1 MRRIAVGIGGV
12 VLLAVLVSSFAI
24 GVGAAQGADN
34 GTNASLGAEI
44 SSFMQASDTETAN
57 EFDDEMFVAAMNRS
71 TDPEER
77 RALIETRTDRLE
89 ERNSELRA
97 QREGLDDEQDVRS
110 HAIATRVAVGSSGLE
125 RAANR
130 TEAAARGVGAN
141 TDRIDDLRSS
151 AREIGSDVV
160 GLTPGVAGPPGE
172 NVRGPPDGAPGSS
185 ENRSTDERS
194 TTPGPAANR
203 SDNAAENGSA
213 GPPDEGN
220 GNAGPPNEGN
230 GNAGPP
236 NEGNG
241 SADPPD
247 DRNGSADPPD
257 DGNGSADPPDDGNGS
272 ADPPDEGNGDESGPS
287 DEGDASDRSDRSD
300 NEGSSGN
307 GDDRSES
314 NSNGNGEGTGPPPE
328 DGSEASD
335 RSNGND
341 SSSDRA
347 SGGRPN

>member
-1 MRRIAVGIGGV
+1 MRRIAVDIGGI

-230 GNAGPP
+230 GSAG
-236 NEGNG
+236 
-241 SADPPD
+241 PPD
-247 DRNGSADPPD
+247 DR
-257 DGNGSADPPDDGNGS
+257 NGS